1 MAAIPI
7 EYTAYGHLREGDW
20 IAHRSSVGEDLD
32 NEPFYNLRA
41 LTFRR
46 PCART
51 GAEETHYAG
60 GTRLCTRILPVGED
74 AF

>member
-1 MAAIPI
+1 MIAIPI

-20 IAHRSSVGEDLD
+20 IAHRSSVVEVLA

-41 LTFRR
+41 LTLR
-46 PCART
+46 CART
-51 GAEETHYAG
+51 GAEEIHYVG
-60 GTRLCTRILPVGED
+60 GTRLCTRILPIGED